1 MEMSNSHY
9 CLTRITENQTLTSD
23 TAIVAC
29 NIDESHTLLLIFTI
43 HLKSNM
49 NGQLTKQHSQWER
62 HTGFKTMVNTCNGK
76 KICICAFKEA
86 KHG

>member
-9 CLTRITENQTLTSD
+9 CLTRITENQILTPD

-29 NIDESHTLLLIFTI
+29 NIDESHKLPLIFTI
-43 HLKSNM
+43 HLKFNV
-49 NGQLTKQHSQWER
+49 NGQLTKQHSQWKK
-62 HTGFKTMVNTCNGK
+62 HTGFKTMVNTYQCK